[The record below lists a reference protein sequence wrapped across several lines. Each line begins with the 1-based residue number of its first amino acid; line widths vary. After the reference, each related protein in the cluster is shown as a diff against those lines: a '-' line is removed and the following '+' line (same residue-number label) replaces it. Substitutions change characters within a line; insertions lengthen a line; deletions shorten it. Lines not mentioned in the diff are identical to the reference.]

1 MITRKV
7 GAAIAAGNT
16 VVCKPAPETPLC
28 AIALA
33 KLFERAGGP
42 PGVLNIITTSSERTP
57 GVGKELC
64 DNKLIKHL
72 TFTGSTAV
80 GRYLNAEC
88 AKTFKKTS
96 MELGGNAPF
105 LVFEDAN
112 ISNAVDGEFPACPAI
127 HHGGQKI
134 EKLTTSKIGL
144 ISSKFRSSGQTCVCA
159 NRIFVHSSIIA
170 KFSTLLYAR
179 LGEVFHYGSVWD
191 SKVNFGPLYSPKALQ
206 KLSGQFQD
214 AVTHGASI
222 ARDDLTK
229 AQSTYGPNFYP
240 PTVVTL
246 NGKQNPKE
254 MLFMREETF
263 GPLAFLVPF
272 DTEDEVVALANDTDA
287 GLAAY
292 FYTEDISRLYRVSEA
307 LETGMVGVRV
317 GLISACE
324 QPFGG
329 VKESG
334 FGREGGK
341 GALEEYLNV
350 KSITVGI

>member
-1 MITRKV
+1 
-7 GAAIAAGNT
+7 
-16 VVCKPAPETPLC
+16 
-28 AIALA
+28 
-33 KLFERAGGP
+33 
-42 PGVLNIITTSSERTP
+42 
-57 GVGKELC
+57 
-64 DNKLIKHL
+64 
-72 TFTGSTAV
+72 
-80 GRYLNAEC
+80 
-88 AKTFKKTS
+88 
-96 MELGGNAPF
+96 
-105 LVFEDAN
+105 
-112 ISNAVDGEFPACPAI
+112 
-127 HHGGQKI
+127 
-134 EKLTTSKIGL
+134 
-144 ISSKFRSSGQTCVCA
+144 
-159 NRIFVHSSIIA
+159 
-170 KFSTLLYAR
+170 
-179 LGEVFHYGSVWD
+179 
-191 SKVNFGPLYSPKALQ
+191 
-206 KLSGQFQD
+206 
-214 AVTHGASI
+214 
-222 ARDDLTK
+222 
-229 AQSTYGPNFYP
+229 
-240 PTVVTL
+240 
-246 NGKQNPKE
+246 